1 MKKIKL
7 VDLKNQYYLNKKI
20 IDSSIKQVIKDTDF
34 INGKYVKKFE
44 SRFKSKLRSK
54 YCVTT
59 NNGTDSLF
67 IAMKS
72 LNLKKGQEVITSA
85 HSWISSSSTITQAG
99 GVPVFCDTDP
109 DTFNIDINE
118 LKNKIN
124 KRTAGIIAV
133 HLYGQPCDITN
144 ITRLAKEKKIW
155 VIEDCAQAH
164 FAKFKNKY
172 VGTFGDIGCFSFFP
186 SKNLGAYGDAGAL
199 ITNNSKLYKK
209 AYLISKHGGFKK
221 NEHLIE
227 GINSRMDTI
236 QGAVLSVK
244 LKHIKMFNKKRAR
257 IANIY
262 NRYLKGVGDIKTP
275 LLKKNRD
282 HVFHLYVI
290 KTKKRNEL
298 RKFLTKNNISSAI
311 HYPICLPML
320 PVYSK
325 YKYKKTQFKNAYQ
338 NQNDIL
344 SLPIYPELEH
354 AKVKFICKKIR
365 EFFY

>member
-7 VDLKNQYYLNKKI
+7 VDLNKQYYFHKKS
-20 IDSSIKQVIKDTDF
+20 IDKSINQVIKDSDF
-34 INGKYVKKFE
+34 INGKSVKKFE
-44 SRFKSKLRSK
+44 AKFRSKLNSK
-54 YCVTT
+54 YCITT

-72 LNLKKGQEVITSA
+72 LNLKRGQEVITSA

-109 DTFNIDINE
+109 DTFNIDINQ
-118 LKNKIN
+118 LKKKIN
-124 KRTAGIIAV
+124 AKTAGIIAV
-133 HLYGQPCDITN
+133 HLYGQPCDILN
-144 ITRLAKEKKIW
+144 IINLAKKKKIW

-172 VGTFGDIGCFSFFP
+172 TGTFGDIGCFSFFP

-227 GINSRMDTI
+227 GINSRMDSI
-236 QGAVLSVK
+236 QGAVLGFK
-244 LKHIKMFNKKRAR
+244 LKHIKMFNQKRVK
-257 IANIY
+257 IANLY
-262 NRYLKGVGDIKTP
+262 NKLLRGIGDIKTP

-290 KTKKRNEL
+290 KTKKRNKL
-298 RKFLTKNNISSAI
+298 KKYLSKNNILSAI
-311 HYPICLPML
+311 HYPKCLPML
-320 PVYSK
+320 PAYAK
-325 YKYKKTQFKNAYQ
+325 YKYKKTEFKNSYK
-338 NQNDIL
+338 NQKEIL

-354 AKVKFICKKIR
+354 SKVKFICKKIR